1 MNRTVK
7 VVLHWLVDAPNG
19 GSPRSQQFSRPAR
32 FDHQGED
39 WTTNAW
45 SLVITT
51 EGSPD
56 AVGRQLA
63 TARFLGPE
71 APHGWLSVGRRFTLF
86 EGVALAE
93 GVVEQV
99 LADT

>member
-1 MNRTVK
+1 MNRIVK
-7 VVLHWLVDAPNG
+7 VVLHWLVNTPNG
-19 GSPRSQQFSRPAR
+19 TSPRGQQFSRPAR

-39 WTTNAW
+39 WIRNAW

-56 AVGRQLA
+56 VTGRQLA
-63 TARFLGPE
+63 TAEFLMSE
-71 APHGWLSVGRRFTLF
+71 APHDWLSVGRHFTLF
-86 EGVALAE
+86 EDVAIAE

-99 LADT
+99 LSDH